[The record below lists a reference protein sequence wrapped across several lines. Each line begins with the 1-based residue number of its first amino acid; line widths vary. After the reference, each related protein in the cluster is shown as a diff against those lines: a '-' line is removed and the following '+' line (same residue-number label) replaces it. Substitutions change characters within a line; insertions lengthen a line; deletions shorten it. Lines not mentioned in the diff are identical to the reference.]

1 MVIKQAKMFMAF
13 TNEQIEEAG
22 QKALERQEKQKAYD
36 KWYLAK
42 TRHDLAEFKRV
53 VRENDLQGQLIPFS
67 QSKEDYA

>member
-1 MVIKQAKMFMAF
+1 MAF
-13 TNEQIEEAG
+13 TNEQIQEAG

-42 TRHDLAEFKRV
+42 TRHDFAEFKRV
-53 VRENDLQGQLIPFS
+53 IKENDLQGQLVPFS